1 MSSLLA
7 LHMLT
12 NIAYARKECYHSEK
26 LAFCVF
32 FVIPTGYYHTFKS
45 KFSCP
50 HTAVPSDTQV
60 HLVLN
65 VEVT

>member
-1 MSSLLA
+1 MFNLPA
-7 LHMLT
+7 LHMHK
-12 NIAYARKECYHSEK
+12 ISAYARKRVLFREVS
-26 LAFCVF
+26 FSNF
-32 FVIPTGYYHTFKS
+32 FVIPAGYYHTFKS

-50 HTAVPSDTQV
+50 HTAMPSDTQV

>member
-7 LHMLT
+7 LHMHM
-12 NIAYARKECYHSEK
+12 NSAYARKECYHSEK
-26 LAFCVF
+26 LVS
-32 FVIPTGYYHTFKS
+32 FKS

-65 VEVT
+65 VELT